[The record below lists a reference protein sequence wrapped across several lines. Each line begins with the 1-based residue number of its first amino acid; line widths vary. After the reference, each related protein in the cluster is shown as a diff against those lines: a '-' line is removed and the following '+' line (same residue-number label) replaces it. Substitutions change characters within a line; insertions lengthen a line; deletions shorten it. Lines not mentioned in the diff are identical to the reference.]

1 MNAFLKLMLKGSVV
15 SAMALTLAAV
25 GCSDSD
31 KETKP
36 GAGGDSGGGKAGSA
50 TNGGSSSDAGTP
62 NGGDPGTDGG
72 TGGVAGG
79 AGPTDNG
86 GAAGADVGG
95 AGGGGAAGV
104 SVARFCNN
112 LTFGTEADP
121 MDTTLILVIGTG
133 ADKVTLSATTGEC
146 APADGAA
153 CASIPLG
160 PEVPVELFDADDPT
174 TALYAGEID
183 SADGDN
189 WVFYSDLSEGAEPSP
204 IAAGGVVDVD
214 VKTCDEYTYADVYN

>member
-1 MNAFLKLMLKGSVV
+1 MNAFLKLMLKGSAV

-36 GAGGDSGGGKAGSA
+36 GAGGESGGGKAGSA
-50 TNGGSSSDAGTP
+50 TTGGSSSDAGST
-62 NGGDPGTDGG
+62 NGGDPGTEGG

-79 AGPTDNG
+79 AGPTDG

-95 AGGGGAAGV
+95 AGGAGGAGGV

-112 LTFGTEADP
+112 LTFGTDADP
-121 MDTTLILVIGTG
+121 MDTTLVLEIGTG
-133 ADKVTLSATTGEC
+133 ASKVTLTATTGEC
-146 APADGAA
+146 GPIDGAA

-160 PEVPVELFDADDPT
+160 PEVPVALFDADDLT
-174 TALYAGEID
+174 MALYEGVID

-189 WVFYSDLSEGAEPSP
+189 WVFYSDLSAGAEPSP
-204 IAAGGVVDVD
+204 IAAGGVVDD
-214 VKTCDEYTYADVYN
+214 KTCDEYTYDDVYN